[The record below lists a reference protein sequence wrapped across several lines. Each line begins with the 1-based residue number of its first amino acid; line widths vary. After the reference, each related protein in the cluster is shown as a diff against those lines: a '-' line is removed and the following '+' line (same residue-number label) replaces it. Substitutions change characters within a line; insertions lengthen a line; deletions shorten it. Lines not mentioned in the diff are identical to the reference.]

1 MSRHVSFDETWFP
14 FQHGFSR
21 SKVVAKD
28 KSCHQQTS
36 IPIVESPVHIA
47 STRSEVPAVP
57 LEAIPTPASPN
68 PHFSTPIFSSDEFG
82 SEGTSSASIVPSS
95 TVQEAPVNRHPM
107 CTRSKNG
114 IYKPN
119 LFTTVLTEKEPSNI
133 MEAFQSPAW
142 TAAAQTEYDAL
153 LANNTWELVKLP
165 EGRRAVGCK
174 WIFKL
179 KRHADGSI
187 ARYKGRL
194 VVKGYL
200 QEAGVDFS

>member
-1 MSRHVSFDETWFP
+1 MFGSACYPYLRPFQQHKLQFHSQQCVFLGSYFNRKGYKCLTDDGKVLVSRHVSFDETWFP

-47 STRSEVPAVP
+47 STRSKVPAVP

-68 PHFSTPIFSSDEFG
+68 PHFSTPIPSSDEFS
-82 SEGTSSASIVPSS
+82 SEGTSSASTVPSS
-95 TVQEAPVNRHPM
+95 TVQEAPVNRHPI

-133 MEAFQSPAW
+133 MEAFQSPA
-142 TAAAQTEYDAL
+142 
-153 LANNTWELVKLP
+153 
-165 EGRRAVGCK
+165 
-174 WIFKL
+174 
-179 KRHADGSI
+179 
-187 ARYKGRL
+187 
-194 VVKGYL
+194 
-200 QEAGVDFS
+200 